1 MPSIRTLKRV
11 AAIALVAATLSACFK
26 VPYTGRR
33 QFNVLPD
40 GLMRG
45 LGALTYSTML
55 AEVKLARK
63 GENNRTINKVGKRI
77 AKVADEKS
85 FDWEFSLIRNNNT
98 LNAWCLPGGKIGV
111 YTGLLPVVK
120 NEAGLAFVMGHEVG
134 HATAHHGAERLS
146 QKLAVLG
153 GLGALWLYLD
163 DQTSLTNE
171 QQQLV
176 IAALG
181 VGIEVGVALPFSRAH
196 EREADVIGLM
206 YMAKAGYP
214 PEESVRVWDRMEAAK
229 TGLSMPT
236 FLSTHPNHDQRQAN
250 LQDWMPGAKKR
261 YRRNALAADT
271 LAVAWKAS
279 DFPPT
284 KESASASGETSG
296 KGSEKGSGNGSGK
309 GSSKSGGK
317 DSTGGSVGA
326 PPK

>member
-11 AAIALVAATLSACFK
+11 AAIALVAATVTACFK
-26 VPYTGRR
+26 VPYTGRK

-55 AEVKLARK
+55 AEVKVARK
-63 GENNRTINKVGKRI
+63 GENNRTLNQVGKRI
-77 AKVADEKS
+77 ARVANEKNY
-85 FDWEFSLIRNNNT
+85 DWEFSLIRNNNT

-163 DQTSLTNE
+163 DQTALTKD

-214 PEESVRVWDRMEAAK
+214 PEESVRVWNRMEAAK
-229 TGLSMPT
+229 DGIGMPT
-236 FLSTHPNHDQRQAN
+236 FLSTHPSHEQRKAN
-250 LQDWMPGAKKR
+250 LQEWMPGAKKR
-261 YRRNALAADT
+261 YRRNALSEDT
-271 LAVAWKAS
+271 LAVQWKAS

-284 KESASASGETSG
+284 KEPAKSAQESSG
-296 KGSEKGSGNGSGK
+296 KGSGKGGSKGSDK
-309 GSSKSGGK
+309 G
-317 DSTGGSVGA
+317 STGGSVGA

>member
-11 AAIALVAATLSACFK
+11 AAIALVAATLTACFK
-26 VPYTGRR
+26 VPFTGRK
-33 QFNVLPD
+33 QFNILPD

-55 AEVKLARK
+55 SEVKIARK

-77 AKVADEKS
+77 AKVANEKS
-85 FDWEFSLIRNNNT
+85 YDWEFSLIRNNNT

-111 YTGLLPVVK
+111 YTGLLPVLK

-146 QKLAVLG
+146 QRLAVLG

-163 DQTSLTNE
+163 DQTALTRE

-181 VGIEVGVALPFSRAH
+181 VGIEVGVSLPFSRAH

-214 PEESVRVWDRMEAAK
+214 PEESVRVWNRMEAAK
-229 TGLSMPT
+229 DGISMPT
-236 FLSTHPNHDQRQAN
+236 FLSTHPNHKQRKEN
-250 LQDWMPGAKKR
+250 LQEWMPGAKKR
-261 YRRNALAADT
+261 YRRNALANDT
-271 LAVAWKAS
+271 LAVRWKAT

-284 KESASASGETSG
+284 KEPAQSSGENSG
-296 KGSEKGSGNGSGK
+296 KGSGNSSGK
-309 GSSKSGGK
+309 GSDKGGDK
-317 DSTGGSVGA
+317 GSTGGSVGA